1 MVETVLLYRSMF
13 SGIPPPFACSWP
25 TWCRTWAWCCR
36 SLTKILTWEKTERNK
51 EVIITTNAALLA
63 KSRENSEYM
72 KPFTIKP
79 RNKQTTRQRTRLKVT
94 VCLYLNP
101 NNSARSLSTLM
112 AVAVVRENPQKK
124 KLKQLK
130 VKSKICQFPLE
141 TSIKE
146 AAKSGWAITQTQ
158 KSHIARQRSK
168 NFVGGWIDDTLWSA
182 MRIRVLPSAAVKAR
196 KMFKEKIS
204 TKDGLWLIT
213 QWSWPE
219 VAKFPCSETFII
231 VLRSTEELSSPSWEN
246 VKWRLKVDDFYFIK

>member
-1 MVETVLLYRSMF
+1 MLETVLLYRSMF
-13 SGIPPPFACSWP
+13 SGIPPPFTCSWP

-51 EVIITTNAALLA
+51 DIIITTNAALLA
-63 KSRENSEYM
+63 KSRETSEYK
-72 KPFTIKP
+72 KPFTNKA

-124 KLKQLK
+124 LKQLK

-146 AAKSGWAITQTQ
+146 AAKSGWPITPTQ
-158 KSHIARQRSK
+158 KSVIARQLSK
-168 NFVGGWIDDTLWSA
+168 NFVGGWSDDTLWSA
-182 MRIRVLPSAAVKAR
+182 MRIRVLPSVAVKAR

-204 TKDGLWLIT
+204 TKDGVRSIT
-213 QWSWPE
+213 QWIWPK

-231 VLRSTEELSSPSWEN
+231 VLRLMEELSSPSWEN
-246 VKWRLKVDDFYFIK
+246 AKWRLKVDDVHFIE